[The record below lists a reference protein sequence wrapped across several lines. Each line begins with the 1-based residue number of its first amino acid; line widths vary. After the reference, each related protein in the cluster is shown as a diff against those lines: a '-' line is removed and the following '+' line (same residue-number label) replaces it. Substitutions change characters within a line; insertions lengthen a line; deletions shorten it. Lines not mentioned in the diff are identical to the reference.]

1 MSDVPPARLDLECGN
16 EEPSEAIPIQFNL
29 HSCYYNAFFL
39 LRTLIAINGTPAEI
53 KIDPSGTSRIQH
65 SESGID
71 YPLSSL
77 VPGVAITLS
86 EKHGVYHIDTFYHE
100 QVALFSVV
108 FPSQSGL
115 RKFLE
120 NKEQVE
126 SDLTEVL
133 STQFNTGPK
142 ASQQTPPQAN
152 QSLVS
157 GQDQSRQESQ
167 LQVTINVELF
177 LASPARSSEQEE
189 QPSEVHKVTLA
200 TFEHFIEKWQQSKLF
215 DFDSSMFSD
224 EVLSLNLSQE
234 GNPKKHTYATKLVF
248 SHFTVT
254 DCQTS
259 MCTKTPHS
267 HTMRA
272 ISIMFSH

>member
-1 MSDVPPARLDLECGN
+1 MSDVLPARLDLECGD

-29 HSCYYNAFFL
+29 HSCYYNDFFL
-39 LRTLIAINGTPAEI
+39 LRTLIVVNGTPAEI

-86 EKHGVYHIDTFYHE
+86 ENHGVYHIDTFYHE

-120 NKEQVE
+120 SKEKVE
-126 SDLTEVL
+126 SDLAEL
-133 STQFNTGPK
+133 FSTQFKTVPM
-142 ASQQTPPQAN
+142 ASQQTP
-152 QSLVS
+152 SCLVMVS
-157 GQDQSRQESQ
+157 EQDLDGQESQ
-167 LQVTINVELF
+167 LQVIISAELF
-177 LASPARSSEQEE
+177 LASPAQSKTDE
-189 QPSEVHKVTLA
+189 QPPEVHKVTLA

-215 DFDSSMFSD
+215 YFESSMFSD
-224 EVLSLNLSQE
+224 
-234 GNPKKHTYATKLVF
+234 KVF
-248 SHFTVT
+248 SRH
-254 DCQTS
+254 
-259 MCTKTPHS
+259 
-267 HTMRA
+267 
-272 ISIMFSH
+272 ISLEGTGKVHIN